1 MQKRTIV
8 RLFHVPA
15 PETGRASAIAARF
28 LLAMTNAKRP

>member
-1 MQKRTIV
+1 MQTRTIL

-15 PETGRASAIAARF
+15 PETGRASAVAARF